1 MGTPKMIKVLNVS
14 TQSSVL
20 SVETSFSP
28 DRAPEIHYVTL
39 AGSEALQFQAVL
51 TIYPFSINQEHAYFI
66 ETLSESGGVCFCNVR
81 ITSSGSRQRIQIEIS
96 AATHASLQQVF
107 NSNIIFE
114 GYVHGPITQA
124 GLAKASPLIQTL
136 ASNNHDAHKKTHFRN
151 CSGSG
156 SANRHCLFLNDFFSS
171 GSRSLA

>member
-1 MGTPKMIKVLNVS
+1 MYSATLTPNNSVEREPTSCACGFPSRLRRYGGPSRQTLAIMGTPKMIKVLNVS

-20 SVETSFSP
+20 SVETSFFP

-51 TIYPFSINQEHAYFI
+51 TTYPFSINQEHAYFI

-107 NSNIIFE
+107 NSNIISE
-114 GYVHGPITQA
+114 GYVHG
-124 GLAKASPLIQTL
+124 
-136 ASNNHDAHKKTHFRN
+136 
-151 CSGSG
+151 
-156 SANRHCLFLNDFFSS
+156 
-171 GSRSLA
+171 